1 MDRINQK
8 CVTELLEWTANS
20 MNDLTGRIIKS
31 YRLNEQIASGGF
43 GIVYKAYQ
51 PTVERE
57 VAIKV
62 ISPRHASEP
71 EFIRSFEVEAQTVA
85 RLEHPHVVPLYDFW
99 REPTGAYL
107 VMRWLRGG
115 SLRDKLVGKPL
126 PLDDVSEWLED
137 ICNALASAHKQG
149 IVHRD
154 IKPENIL
161 FDEQDNI
168 YLTDFGIAQIEG
180 YATDTDTISGT
191 ANYIPPEQIN
201 NDPVRTQSDTY
212 SLGIMLYE
220 MLTGKHPW
228 EGLALHQKIYHH
240 LHEPIPFVEEMMP
253 QLPAAVDSVLQR
265 ATDKD
270 PAMRYPDV
278 RQLAR
283 AFRDAIGLQTR
294 ATITV
299 TAVGDIKNPYKGL
312 RSFEESDAQDFF
324 GRLDLIKQLMRRVYE
339 NAPKFLAV
347 VGPSGSGKSSV
358 IRAGLITHMRAE
370 TLVDGGWYFVDMIPD
385 NDPVAKLEEALLSI
399 AAKTPENFGER
410 LRNDKYSLSWAVDQV
425 VNTVD
430 KGRIFI
436 FIDQFEELFTNPIP
450 EEQRRHF
457 MDLLYHGV
465 TDNYSRLYIVATI
478 RADFFDKPLFYEGM
492 GDLIQTRTQVVLPL
506 NSAEIE
512 QAITGPANRVGL
524 QVDTDLVAAI
534 VADVKEEPGAL
545 PLLQYAL
552 TELFD
557 RRVANRLTLK
567 AYRDSG
573 GVQGALARRAQE
585 VLDDL
590 DKSLQPVAR
599 QIFLRLVTLGEGT
612 EDTRRRVYR
621 TELYETSDDRA
632 QVNAVLDKFGT
643 YRLLTFDSD
652 SVTREPTVEIAHEAL
667 IRRWDQLRRWLDGSR
682 SDIRLQRQLAEAAR
696 DWRDHKEQEG
706 FLLFGGRL
714 IQFEE
719 WADQSSIAL
728 TALERRYLEASIKR
742 REAQAAL
749 EAEREAQRE
758 RLEARSRRLFAG
770 LAVVF
775 AVATLVSVWF
785 ALLARQQGEEADAQ
799 RIDAQNARATSEFNA
814 EQAQAQLQIAQRRAD
829 EIQNLNLLNEAENA
843 LRDGEPGVASQ
854 LVLMVAE
861 SAALSPV
868 VQSRLFDAA
877 YGSPLRQQLNAHTR
891 TITALAT
898 RPDSTQLATAGED
911 ALILIHDIA
920 TGEII
925 LESQAHLGSITS
937 LEYSADGSYF
947 VSGATDGLVIIWDAE
962 TGLAL
967 KQMQG
972 HFGTVTGIAISPD
985 GQTIVS
991 SGSDR
996 VAILWDV
1003 ETGQEIRRFEGHD
1016 GAVRTVAYHPDGST
1030 ILTGGRDEILILW
1043 DVETGEEIRRFVG
1056 HDAFV
1061 ETVTFDS
1068 TGDFALSGASNRT
1081 LILWNLEAGNIVRR
1095 YEGHSDAVTSV
1106 VLSPD
1111 DTRAIS
1117 TSCTARDVDRTCIRG
1132 EVLEWDM
1139 QTGLITRE
1147 FVGHMDAVNDAA
1159 YTPDGQ
1165 IILTSSCAERR
1176 QAACIRGEVL
1186 EWDSSSASDEVV
1198 EFSEHNSAVIAVAVS
1213 PDGEL
1218 VASAGGSRL
1227 SGVRGDSNIWV
1238 WHSDNAAVYFRF
1250 QGHISDVT
1258 SVEFSHDGQFLL
1270 SSARDG
1276 TVRIWNVETGRAVRR
1291 FGEHR
1296 RIAYDATYTSDA
1308 ERVLSAGSESILL
1321 WDVETGAIERTF
1333 EDLGNQVTALTV
1345 AISPDD
1351 RYALAGLNNGII
1363 VVWELE
1369 TGEEV
1374 RRITGH
1380 TDDIT
1385 DMHFSADGTQLLTA
1399 SIDGSVRIWEFV
1411 TGTQLSRFNGH
1422 GDDVWTAVFANNET
1436 QVVSASADG
1445 AVILWDIASGIEVH
1459 RFAGHTADV
1468 LGTAIDPESGTV
1480 YTASTDGTV
1489 RAWRASVE
1497 AIIQF
1502 INENRYVRDLTD
1514 EEREELTL
1522 DQG

>member
-1 MDRINQK
+1 
-8 CVTELLEWTANS
+8 
-20 MNDLTGRIIKS
+20 
-31 YRLNEQIASGGF
+31 
-43 GIVYKAYQ
+43 
-51 PTVERE
+51 
-57 VAIKV
+57 
-62 ISPRHASEP
+62 
-71 EFIRSFEVEAQTVA
+71 
-85 RLEHPHVVPLYDFW
+85 
-99 REPTGAYL
+99 
-107 VMRWLRGG
+107 
-115 SLRDKLVGKPL
+115 
-126 PLDDVSEWLED
+126 
-137 ICNALASAHKQG
+137 
-149 IVHRD
+149 
-154 IKPENIL
+154 
-161 FDEQDNI
+161 
-168 YLTDFGIAQIEG
+168 
-180 YATDTDTISGT
+180 
-191 ANYIPPEQIN
+191 
-201 NDPVRTQSDTY
+201 
-212 SLGIMLYE
+212 MLYE
-220 MLTGKHPW
+220 MLVGKHPW
-228 EGLALHQKIYHH
+228 DGAEIHTKIYNH
-240 LHEPIPFVEEMMP
+240 LHEPLPLIEEMMP
-253 QLPAAVDSVLQR
+253 QLPAAVDPVLQR

-270 PAMRYPDV
+270 PAMRYADV

-283 AFRDAIGLQTR
+283 AFHEAIGLQTR

-299 TAVGDIKNPYKGL
+299 TAVGEIKNPYKGL

-324 GRLDLIKQLMRRVYE
+324 GRFDLIKQLLRRLYDD
-339 NAPKFLAV
+339 APKFLAV

-358 IRAGLITHMRAE
+358 VRAGLIPHMRSE

-399 AAKTPENFGER
+399 AAETPENLGER
-410 LRNDKYSLSWAVDQV
+410 LRNDKYSLRWAVDQV
-425 VNTVD
+425 VKTVD
-430 KGRIFI
+430 NGRIFL
-436 FIDQFEELFTNPIP
+436 FIGQFEELFTTPMP

-465 TDNYSRLYIVATI
+465 TDGLSRLYVVATI

-492 GDLIQTRTQVVLPL
+492 GDLIQNRTQVVLPFS
-506 NSAEIE
+506 SAEIE

-524 QVDTDLVAAI
+524 QVDNDLVAAM

-552 TELFD
+552 TELFE

-585 VLDDL
+585 VLDEL
-590 DKSLQPVAR
+590 DNALKPVAR

-621 TELYETSDDRA
+621 TELYEASDDRA
-632 QVNAVLDKFGT
+632 QVNLVLDTFGD

-652 SVTREPTVEIAHEAL
+652 PITREPTVEIAHEAL

-682 SDIRLQRQLAEAAR
+682 NDIRLQRQLANAAR
-696 DWRDHKEQEG
+696 DWRDNDEQEG

-719 WADQSSIAL
+719 WAVQSTIAL
-728 TALERRYLEASIKR
+728 TDLEERYLDASIKR

-749 EAEREAQRE
+749 EAERLAQQE

-775 AVATLVSVWF
+775 AVATIVSVWF
-785 ALLARQQGEEADAQ
+785 ALLARQQGEEADLQ

-814 EQAQAQLQIAQRRAD
+814 EQAQAQLAIAQRRAD

-843 LRDGEPGVASQ
+843 LRDGEPGLASR

-861 SAALSPV
+861 SPDLSPV

-877 YGSPLRQQLNAHTR
+877 YGSPLRQQLLAHTR
-891 TITALAT
+891 TITTLAT
-898 RPDSTQLATAGED
+898 HPDGTQFATGGED
-911 ALILIHDIA
+911 ALILVHDIA
-920 TGEII
+920 TGET
-925 LESQAHLGSITS
+925 LFEAQNHLGSITA
-937 LEYSADGSYF
+937 LEYSADARYF
-947 VSGATDGLVIIWDAE
+947 ASGATDGLVIIWDAE
-962 TGLAL
+962 TGTAL
-967 KQMQG
+967 QQMQG
-972 HFGTVTGIAISPD
+972 HFGAVTGIAISPD

-991 SGSDR
+991 SGADR
-996 VAILWDV
+996 IAILWDV
-1003 ETGQEIRRFEGHD
+1003 ETGQEIRRLEGHD

-1030 ILTGGRDEILILW
+1030 LLTGGRDEILILW
-1043 DVETGEEIRRFVG
+1043 DVETGEEIRRYTG

-1081 LILWNLEAGNIVRR
+1081 LILWNLAGGNIVRR

-1111 DTRAIS
+1111 DTRAVS

-1132 EVLEWDM
+1132 EVLEWDV

-1147 FVGHMDAVNDAA
+1147 FVGHMDVVNDAV
-1159 YTPDGQ
+1159 YTPDGRT
-1165 IILTSSCAERR
+1165 IITASCAERR
-1176 QAACIRGEVL
+1176 QAACIQGEAL
-1186 EWDSSSASDEVV
+1186 EWDSASAGDEIVQ
-1198 EFSEHNSAVIAVAVS
+1198 FSEHSSAVIAVAVS

-1227 SGVRGDSNIWV
+1227 SGVRGDSAIWV
-1238 WHSDNAAVYFRF
+1238 WHSDDAAVYYRF

-1258 SVEFSHDGQFLL
+1258 SVEFSPDGQFLL

-1296 RIAYDATYTSDA
+1296 RLAYDATYTSDA
-1308 ERVLSAGSESILL
+1308 MRVLSTGSENILL
-1321 WDVETGAIERTF
+1321 WDVETGDVERVF
-1333 EDLGNQVTALTV
+1333 GNLGNQVTALTV
-1345 AISPDD
+1345 AVSPDD
-1351 RYALAGLNNGII
+1351 QYALAGLNNGII
-1363 VVWELE
+1363 VVWELA
-1369 TGEEV
+1369 TGNEV

-1385 DMHFSADGTQLLTA
+1385 DMRFSADGTQLLTA
-1399 SIDGSVRIWEFV
+1399 SIDGTVRIWEFA
-1411 TGTQLSRFNGH
+1411 TGALLKRFNGH
-1422 GDDVWTAVFANNET
+1422 DDDVWTAVFANDET
-1436 QVVSASADG
+1436 QVVSASANG
-1445 AVILWDIASGIEVH
+1445 TVILWDIASRTEIH
-1459 RFAGHTADV
+1459 RFIGHTADV
-1468 LGTAIDPESGTV
+1468 LGAAIYPETGTV
-1480 YTASTDGTV
+1480 YTASADGTV
-1489 RAWRASVE
+1489 RAWRGSVD

-1502 INENRYVRDLTD
+1502 INDNRYVRDLTAD
-1514 EEREELTL
+1514 EREELTL
-1522 DQG
+1522 NQG